1 MRPNATTLAM
11 RDPALAALMGAW
23 SGGNFGSESPGT
35 GQSDFGTDGFGRD
48 FAFAGDASADFAA
61 EFGADDMG
69 ADSWG
74 ADFGAAAPLAR
85 RPTPAAAIAA
95 WHKVGRQTARTDS
108 RVRLL
113 EPNSGSTVKVQRYS
127 FSVNQA
133 LVMGTAAAITAS
145 GNPDTTIRPQRVTM
159 NAPAAGFITVTEIKV
174 ANVAVT
180 VGGIGDAF
188 EYSPIG
194 VDMSLDMPT
203 LSPANRA
210 TVLGFYTG
218 FVPPGFVL
226 GSAYT
231 FAASFKGPATIV
243 A

>member
-1 MRPNATTLAM
+1 MRPDAQILAM

-23 SGGNFGSESPGT
+23 SGGNFGSESRGS
-35 GQSDFGTDGFGRD
+35 GQSDFGTDGSFGRD
-48 FAFAGDASADFAA
+48 FAFAGDDAGA
-61 EFGADDMG
+61 EFGDDAG
-69 ADSWG
+69 ADWG
-74 ADFGAAAPLAR
+74 ADFGAAPAAPLAR

-95 WHKVGRQTARTDS
+95 WNKVGRQTARTDS
-108 RVRLL
+108 RARLL
-113 EPNSGSTVKVQRYS
+113 EPNSGSTIKVQRYS

-133 LVMGTAAAITAS
+133 LILGTASAITAS

-159 NAPAAGFITVTEIKV
+159 NAPASGFITVTEIKV

-188 EYSPIG
+188 EYSPLG

-231 FAASFKGPATIV
+231 FSASFKGPATIV

>member
-1 MRPNATTLAM
+1 MRPNAQALTM

-23 SGGNFGSESPGT
+23 SGGNFGSEGSRSHA
-35 GQSDFGTDGFGRD
+35 GQADFGDDVAGDFPFAGDDMGEDDMGAD
-48 FAFAGDASADFAA
+48 FAFAGPARA
-61 EFGADDMG
+61 
-69 ADSWG
+69 
-74 ADFGAAAPLAR
+74 LAR
-85 RPTPAAAIAA
+85 PNQAQMLAA
-95 WHKVGRQTARTDS
+95 WKRQARSTHRTS
-108 RVRLL
+108 QRRALI
-113 EPNSGSTVKVQRYS
+113 EPNQGSEVKVQRYS

-133 LVMGTAAAITAS
+133 LVLGTAAGIVAS

-159 NAPAAGFITVTEIKV
+159 NAPSMGFVTVTEIKV

-218 FVPPGFVL
+218 FIPPGFVL
-226 GSAYT
+226 GAAYT
-231 FAASFKGPATIV
+231 FVASFKGPATIV